1 MLSIRTQIGDTGC
14 MPTDGQDNERAERG
28 RELALL
34 DTEVV
39 GTEDGATLEE
49 LNVSLDG
56 LQQLLRRIDQRKL
69 ERDDWAL
76 LRAVVDLEMK

>member
-1 MLSIRTQIGDTGC
+1 MLSIRAQIGDTGC
-14 MPTDGQDNERAERG
+14 MPTDGQDNGRAERG

-56 LQQLLRRIDQRKL
+56 LQQLLHRIDQRKI
-69 ERDDWAL
+69 EQDDWAL